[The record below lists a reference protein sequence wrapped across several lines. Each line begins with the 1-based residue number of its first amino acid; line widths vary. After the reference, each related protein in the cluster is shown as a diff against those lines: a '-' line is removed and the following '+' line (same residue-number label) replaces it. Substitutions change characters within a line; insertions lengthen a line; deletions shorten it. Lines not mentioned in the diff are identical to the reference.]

1 MRKFIPRKIFFS
13 FVVLFV
19 LCNFLNIQAEM
30 ANDALQS
37 TCGSIGVVPTPSTGT
52 YNDNISIHIKISNN
66 TCAISAFG
74 FDLYY
79 DSSMFSFQGVTA
91 QNCLTSDWSMLDAY
105 ELSSGHIR
113 VGGYVGTGSYI
124 QPSENGSLAVVTL
137 KVICQCG
144 VCTDGQQSTITI
156 NDYMDDLSSYVSEPA
171 QGIFTLICCSGA
183 ISLPSNE
190 AGTWG
195 DMVYIPVDIA
205 DNMSPI
211 SDFGFDFAFDPVAFD
226 FRGVTKS
233 GLIQNWTTLNW
244 SEVSAGKVRISGSAG
259 SGTPVPASSSGSLV
273 WMSLMVNC
281 VGYGQDTSIP
291 IAIESYGNGIVHMCP
306 RTFQSNFLYK
316 SCPRLGD
323 VNASQ
328 SITPGDAQAAFDIYL
343 GKITAT
349 SNQLTTADANCGCPC
364 SGKEHTEAN
373 NCITPGDAQ
382 LIFEHYL
389 GMRTLPQCC
398 ADDPCFGSTGF
409 LSQQIDKLPSENK
422 RVYPLPSIGKSGTR
436 VNIPVM
442 VNDPRGIRNF
452 SLEMIYPLGLLEYVG
467 LLASPL
473 TEEFAHVRGEEYV
486 PGAVKIEGRGDV
498 AIRTREAGSLCVA
511 VFQVRE
517 NICGNALVILC
528 NLDGDIVDAEAG
540 SCPFVAG
547 EDLVNNERSLSLG
560 AGRETEGLLSVPVIV
575 SSAFGIKAFGL
586 EVKYESDKMSFL
598 GVQRTELTKDF
609 IAVHGFEIE
618 KGVARIGGYGMCG
631 IQESNGGTIVIL
643 LFQVSEPRGQVEIIR
658 ADDDLERFT
667 VYH

>member
-1 MRKFIPRKIFFS
+1 MKRFIPLKIVLTFF
-13 FVVLFV
+13 VLFG

-30 ANDALQS
+30 ANDASQS
-37 TCGSIGVVPTPSTGT
+37 TCGSIEVVPTPSTGT
-52 YNDNISIHIKISNN
+52 YDDEINIHIKISNN
-66 TCAISAFG
+66 TCEISAFG

-79 DSSMFSFQGVTA
+79 EASMFSFQGVTA

-105 ELSSGHIR
+105 ELSAGHVR
-113 VGGYVGTGSYI
+113 VGGYAGTGSYI
-124 QPSENGSLAVVTL
+124 QPSDNGILAVVTL

-144 VCTDGQQSTITI
+144 VCMDGQQSPITI
-156 NDYMDDLSSYVSEPA
+156 NDYKDDLSSYVSEPA

-205 DNMSPI
+205 GNMNSI
-211 SDFGFDFAFDPVAFD
+211 SDFEFDFVFDPVAFD

-233 GLIQNWTTLNW
+233 SLIQNWTTLNW
-244 SEVSAGKVRISGSAG
+244 SEVSAGKVRITGSAG
-259 SGTPVPASSSGSLV
+259 SGTSVPVSSSGNLV
-273 WMSLMVNC
+273 WMNLMVNC
-281 VGYGQDTSIP
+281 IGYAQDTSIP
-291 IAIESYGNGIVHMCP
+291 IKIETYGNGIVQMCP
-306 RTFQSNFLYK
+306 RTFETSFLYR

-323 VNASQ
+323 VNANQ

-349 SNQLTTADANCGCPC
+349 NDQLTTADANCGCPC
-364 SGKEHTEAN
+364 SGKEHTEDN

-398 ADDPCFGSTGF
+398 ADDPCLGSTGF
-409 LSQQIDKLPSENK
+409 LFEQIADLPSENK

-442 VNDPRGIRNF
+442 VNNPRGIRNF

-473 TEEFAHVRGEEYV
+473 TEEFAHMSGEEYV
-486 PGAVKIEGRGDV
+486 PGAVKIEGSGDV
-498 AIRTREAGSLCVA
+498 AIRTKEAGSLCVA

-517 NICGNALVILC
+517 NISGNALVFLC
-528 NLDGDIVDAEAG
+528 NLDGDIVDAEVG
-540 SCPFVAG
+540 SCPFVAE
-547 EDLVNNERSLSLG
+547 EDLVNKEKSLSIG
-560 AGRETEGLLSVPVIV
+560 AGTETEGLLSVPVEV
-575 SSAFGIKAFGL
+575 SSAFDIKAFGL

-609 IAVHGFEIE
+609 IAVDGYEIE
-618 KGVARIGGYGMCG
+618 KGVVRIGGYGMCG
-631 IQESNGGTIVIL
+631 IQESNSGVIVIL
-643 LFQVSEPRGQVEIIR
+643 LFQVNESRGQVEIIR

>member
-1 MRKFIPRKIFFS
+1 MKKIIPRKLVLNFI
-13 FVVLFV
+13 VLFI

-30 ANDALQS
+30 ANDASQS
-37 TCGSIGVVPTPSTGT
+37 ICGSIEVVPTPSTGT
-52 YNDNISIHIKISNN
+52 YNDNINIHIKISNN

-79 DSSMFSFQGVTA
+79 ETSMFSFQGVTG
-91 QNCLTSDWSMLDAY
+91 QDCLTSDWSMLDAY
-105 ELSSGHIR
+105 ELSSGHVRI
-113 VGGYVGTGSYI
+113 GGYAGTGSYI
-124 QPSENGSLAVVTL
+124 QPSDNGNLVVVTL

-156 NDYMDDLSSYVSEPA
+156 NDYKDDLSSYVSEPA
-171 QGIFTLICCSGA
+171 LGIFTLICCSGA

-205 DNMSPI
+205 DNMSSI
-211 SDFGFDFAFDPVAFD
+211 SDFEFDFPFDPVAFD

-233 GLIQNWTTLNW
+233 SLIQNWTTLNW
-244 SEVSAGKVRISGSAG
+244 SEVSAGKVRIAGSAG

-281 VGYGQDTSIP
+281 VGYAEDTPIP
-291 IAIESYGNGIVHMCP
+291 IAIEGYKNGIVHMCP
-306 RTFQSNFLYK
+306 RTFQTNFLYR

-323 VNASQ
+323 VNANL
-328 SITPGDAQAAFDIYL
+328 SITPGDAQEAFDIYL

-349 SNQLTTADANCGCPC
+349 SDQLTTADANCGCPC

-389 GMRTLPQCC
+389 GRRTLPQCC
-398 ADDPCFGSTGF
+398 ADDPCLGSTGF
-409 LSQQIDKLPSENK
+409 LPEPIDHHFPENK

-442 VNDPRGIRNF
+442 INDPRGIRDF
-452 SLEMIYPLGLLEYVG
+452 SLEMVYPLGLLEYVG

-473 TEEFAHVRGEEYV
+473 TEEFVDVRGEEFV
-486 PGAVKIEGRGDV
+486 PGVVKIEGRGDV

-511 VFQVRE
+511 IFQVRE
-517 NICGNALVILC
+517 NICGNALVSLC
-528 NLDGDIVDAEAG
+528 NLDGDIAHAEAG

-547 EDLVNNERSLSLG
+547 EDLVSKERSLSLEV
-560 AGRETEGLLSVPVIV
+560 GRETDGFLSVPVRV
-575 SSAFGIKAFGL
+575 SSAFDIKAFGL

-609 IAVHGFEIE
+609 IAVDGYEIE
-618 KGVARIGGYGMCG
+618 KGVVRIGGYGMYG
-631 IQESNGGTIVIL
+631 IQEPSDGAIVIL
-643 LFQVSEPRGQVEIIR
+643 LFQVNESRGQVEIIR
-658 ADDDLERFT
+658 VDDDLEGFA